1 MKANLSYRLVI
12 VGMIISIIAVMMLAA
27 GTMTA
32 YAEEPELYVMGT
44 DIIADD
50 DHQIPVHYN
59 DQYGIATYS
68 YDSENDKHV
77 LKLQSTD
84 AEGQVIGWEKAG
96 IDIDDNTGDDLTGK
110 DIEQAAIYAENMDL
124 TIELDKAY
132 FEIGGGSDDAK
143 TAGIYVSNGSLTLT
157 GKGVYYIRSSGRERY
172 NIYTSQYLYIKGQ
185 INVQCGNN
193 INTDREKQIGIEAGY
208 DISIDDGAS
217 INARLSADSG
227 TEDVLQT
234 ALKAGGTINA
244 LTLPTLPEEAPDSF
258 KNYYKADYTINA
270 ETGSSVGGTTTAI
283 EADKVYCNYATV
295 NVKTGAINTVENNK
309 YVPISGENAVGI
321 KGDLELT
328 GISSAT
334 VSGEPNI
341 GIKGGVSVIHDCTL
355 TVSGNTREESQSIG
369 ISLTESDSA
378 ENANLN
384 ISDNAKIEVSGSAAA
399 ITGANDAAI
408 EKIREFGAMAGE
420 SSADAAYWDLTTDLS
435 SYKYVSV
442 PGNYPLSVGGIPI
455 NRDNQD
461 DVLGDGTVSY
471 VPDSKT
477 LTLKGAN
484 IGTLENHAEAGIRT
498 AVKNLTINLQDNNTI
513 NAGSTGI
520 AAENTDVTIS
530 GEGNLDINVNGGG
543 NQTYI
548 KGIVAKTFAA
558 DTSKLN
564 ITCKNGKII
573 DESSMSYEERY
584 ADINQTSGIYA
595 IGNSIALKNAGL
607 KINIEVPEGGDASG
621 IFVTNNSTFDGTV
634 KIEGQSEVNINITDD
649 EGNSSRSVTGITS
662 SNIHGSRNVA
672 IVTISDS
679 STVDI
684 DTSASRAD
692 AADGDGYNGG
702 IYGTVAVTGTSALNV
717 KAGYGGTVAFGAGWN
732 QKMSFGGGDTFFTD
746 ITVADEAQISLTSG
760 GSAKETYAALC
771 SVIASDNA
779 KVEAK
784 AGAAD
789 NGTSSGT
796 APYQGVVTSG
806 KASATVAGATYGTGM
821 IIAADSSKVIAQGGT
836 RAVSGAVNKSSQYF
850 DGKDI
855 VFPVD
860 LTGYTGYAISGG
872 KVKSPN
878 VDVNTKATS
887 TGMTGWNGT
896 AALGG
901 ESSSFKYVKI
911 PGRADNTLKAS
922 GKTYKI
928 KASKIKKRTV
938 TVTRKKAI
946 KITSYKGKL
955 TYKKGTLKY
964 KKLSKSKLK
973 KLAKKFS
980 INKKTGKITIKKGL
994 KKGTYKLQVKVTA
1007 SGNSSFKPKTKTVT
1021 VTFKVK

>member
-12 VGMIISIIAVMMLAA
+12 VGMIISIIAGIMLMA
-27 GTMTA
+27 GTQTV
-32 YAEEPELYVMGT
+32 YAEDPEPKLYVMGEEITEDQPVVKIT
-44 DIIADD
+44 D
-50 DHQIPVHYN
+50 N
-59 DQYGIATYS
+59 NWYGLATYDFS
-68 YDSENDKHV
+68 SNT
-77 LKLQSTD
+77 LTIQSTKEHQ
-84 AEGQVIGWEKAG
+84 EGVDPEVEEWSKAG
-96 IDIDDNTGDDLTGK
+96 IKVKGGFNGQGID
-110 DIEQAAIYAENMDL
+110 EAAIYAENMNL

-132 FEIGGGSDDAK
+132 CEISGGSDDKK
-143 TAGIYVSNGSLTLT
+143 TAGIYVSNGDLKIT
-157 GKGVYYIRSSGRERY
+157 GEGVFNIRSSGGERY
-172 NIYTSQYLYIKGQ
+172 SIYTSKTLTVFGSV
-185 INVQCGNN
+185 NVQCGNN
-193 INTDREKQIGIEAGY
+193 INTDNEKQIGIEAGK
-208 DISIDDGAS
+208 DIEVCNGAS

-227 TEDVLQT
+227 KHDLYQAAV
-234 ALKAGGTINA
+234 KAGGVIIADSSPNVPYDA
-244 LTLPTLPEEAPDSF
+244 PESF
-258 KNYYKADYTINA
+258 KKYYTNNDNAKYTINA
-270 ETGSSVGGTTTAI
+270 ETDSSVGGTATAI
-283 EADKVYCNYATV
+283 EASKYDLDQYASV
-295 NVKTGAINTVENNK
+295 HAEAEAICEVVNNK
-309 YVPISGENAVGI
+309 YVPVSGELAVAI
-321 KGDLELT
+321 KGNVGMKGD
-328 GISSAT
+328 SSIT

-341 GIKGGVSVIHDCTL
+341 GIKGSVRAIDNSNI
-355 TVSGNTREESQSIG
+355 TVKASARAESEATGILLPDDTSEE
-369 ISLTESDSA
+369 
-378 ENANLN
+378 ANLVILN
-384 ISDNAKIEVSGSAAA
+384 KARIEASGSQAA
-399 ITGANDAAI
+399 ISGADDAAI
-408 EKIREFGAMAGE
+408 EKIKEFGAMVGE
-420 SSADAAYWDLTTDLS
+420 TSAEVADWDLNTPLS
-435 SYKYVSV
+435 SYKYVSI
-442 PGNYPLSVGGIPI
+442 PGNYPIKVGGVPVGR
-455 NRDNQD
+455 NNQD
-461 DVLGDGTVSY
+461 DVLDDGTVSY
-471 VPDSKT
+471 APDTRT
-477 LTLKGAN
+477 LTLKGAS
-484 IGTLENHAEAGIRT
+484 IGTSENHEDAGIWT
-498 AVKNLTINLQDNNTI
+498 TVQGLNIVLEDTNTL

-530 GEGNLDINVNGGG
+530 GEGSLDINVNGSG

-548 KGIVAKTFAA
+548 KGIVAKTFAV

-564 ITCKNGKII
+564 ITCENGKA
-573 DESSMSYEERY
+573 DDMTSS
-584 ADINQTSGIYA
+584 ADTDQTAGIYTT
-595 IGNSIALKNAGL
+595 GNSVALKDAGL
-607 KINIEVPEGGDASG
+607 EININIPEKGDASG
-621 IFVTNNSTFDGTV
+621 IFVTNNSTFDGSV
-634 KIEGQSEVNINITDD
+634 KVEGQSEVKINIAD

-662 SNIHGSRNVA
+662 SNIHGNRKAPV
-672 IVTISDS
+672 VTISDS
-679 STVDI
+679 SKVNI
-684 DTSASRAD
+684 DTSAAKAD
-692 AADGDGYNGG
+692 AADGDGFNGG
-702 IYGTVAVTGTSALNV
+702 IYGTVAVTGTSALTV

-732 QKMSFGGGDTFFTD
+732 QKMTFGGGDTFFTD
-746 ITVADEAQISLTSG
+746 ITAADDAQISLTSG

-806 KASATVAGATYGTGM
+806 KASVTVTGATYGTGM

-911 PGRADNTLKAS
+911 PGRADNTLKVT

-928 KASKIKKRTV
+928 KASRIKKRTV